1 MASGAIVG
9 AGFLL
14 FAAGFITGIMV
25 MLSGDHRYIMMTL
38 SGMLDKDVVLNM
50 AQSGPI
56 HTLTTK
62 KGITSGDF
70 GWV

>member
-25 MLSGDHRYIMMTL
+25 MLAVIIGTL
-38 SGMLDKDVVLNM
+38 
-50 AQSGPI
+50 
-56 HTLTTK
+56 
-62 KGITSGDF
+62 
-70 GWV
+70 